1 LCTYNLIKAIPH
13 LRFFLPSYV
22 KVTKKMLNITE
33 HKVTVLL
40 KRIYKSSVKSTGMVT
55 LTELISN
62 VVTTSNEN
70 LREFSID
77 FVELLIYQ
85 L

>member
-1 LCTYNLIKAIPH
+1 
-13 LRFFLPSYV
+13 
-22 KVTKKMLNITE
+22 MLNITE